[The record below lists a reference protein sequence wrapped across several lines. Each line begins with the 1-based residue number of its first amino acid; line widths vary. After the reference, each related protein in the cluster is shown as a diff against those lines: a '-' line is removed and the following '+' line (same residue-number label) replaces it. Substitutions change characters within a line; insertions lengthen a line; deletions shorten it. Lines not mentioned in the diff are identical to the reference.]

1 MTIERHNV
9 GKRLSEIVVH
19 NGTAYL
25 AGEVPDDTSQDITGQ
40 TQQVLAKID
49 RLLAQVGSDKTKIL
63 SAQVFIADMGEF
75 AGMNAAWDRWLAA
88 GQAPAR
94 ATIEAKLANP
104 AYKVEI
110 MCIAAL

>member
-1 MTIERHNV
+1 MSIQRHHV
-9 GKRLSEIVVH
+9 GKRLSGIVVH
-19 NGTAYL
+19 NGVAYL
-25 AGEVPDDTSQDITGQ
+25 AGEVPDDTSKDITAQ

-63 SAQVFIADMGEF
+63 SAQIFIADMGDF
-75 AGMNAAWDRWLAA
+75 AGMNAAWEKWVVP
-88 GQAPAR
+88 GETPAR